1 MSILKFI
8 WQERLLSDVLL
19 MFGHLK
25 QLEQQMS
32 TGKKVAVV
40 ILSWNGI
47 KFLEQ
52 FLPSV
57 VKHTSLD
64 LCEII
69 VADNCSTD
77 GSVAFVQQHY
87 PRISIIQNKRN
98 GGYAG
103 GYNDA
108 LKSVNAKYYVL
119 LNQDVEVTPNW
130 VESIVDLMEQ
140 DETIATAQPKL
151 RAFHNREFFE
161 YAGAS
166 GGYVDRFGYAFCR
179 GRLFESLEK
188 DEGQYDDVKEIFWAT
203 GACMFV
209 RSDVYW
215 KAGALDEDFFAHQ
228 EEIDLCWRIK
238 NLGHKILCVPQSVIY
253 HVGGGSLP
261 QGNPRKTY
269 LNFRNNLMMMFKN
282 LPLGNLLWKMPVR
295 LFLDGIAGYYSII
308 KNGNV
313 QDMWAILK
321 AHYGFFCAVPQLIKK
336 RKLVPHPSSVHL
348 SNVSI
353 LWQYF
358 GRGRKKFSELN
369 IHQ

>member
-1 MSILKFI
+1 
-8 WQERLLSDVLL
+8 
-19 MFGHLK
+19 
-25 QLEQQMS
+25 MS

-57 VKHTSLD
+57 VKNTSED

-69 VADNCSTD
+69 VADNLSTD
-77 GSVAFVQQHY
+77 GSVEFVRKNY
-87 PRISIIQNKRN
+87 PQVSIIQNERN

-108 LKSVNAKYYVL
+108 LKNVNSKYYVL
-119 LNQDVEVTPNW
+119 LNQDVEVTTNW
-130 VESIVDLMEQ
+130 VEAIIEKMES
-140 DETIATAQPKL
+140 DDKIAAAQPKL
-151 RAFHNREFFE
+151 RAYNDREFFE

-179 GRLFESLEK
+179 GRLFDTVEK

-203 GACMFV
+203 GASMFI

-215 KAGALDEDFFAHQ
+215 KAGGLDEDFFAHQ
-228 EEIDLCWRIK
+228 EEIDLCWRVK
-238 NLGHKILCVPQSVIY
+238 NLGYSIVCVPASVIY

-261 QGNPRKTY
+261 QGNARKTY

-282 LPLGNLLWKMPVR
+282 LPLSTLWWKMPFR
-295 LFLDGIAGYYSII
+295 MFLDGVAAFYSLA
-308 KNGNV
+308 KNKNLK
-313 QDMWAILK
+313 DFAAILK
-321 AHYGFFCAVPQLIKK
+321 AHYSFYMALPKLIKK
-336 RKLVPHPSSVHL
+336 RRAIPHL
-348 SNVSI
+348 SSLHLSEVNI
-353 LWQYF
+353 LVQYF
-358 GRGRKKFSELN
+358 GKGKRKFSELG
-369 IHQ
+369 I